1 MPALAPSASWL
12 QRPMTAGE
20 GSMWLREL
28 LHLASVSGDLE
39 AFTSHS
45 LKATALS
52 WSAKSGTMTYEERL
66 TQGHHVHPKLGMALL
81 YSSDAMAEIMVKV
94 GRIIRAIVSGGFS
107 PDLPRAQRVALALQ
121 RAPEDFAHLPETQP
135 DLVEEEDEARESECE
150 GSDISDSELLKGLQ
164 ALNLPPAPDAVRP
177 RIEAAFAG
185 NVFMHI
191 LTGVVHCEASPGRF
205 KCGRRVTSNMRPMS
219 QGEAQIHVC
228 QQCAAADSGA

>member
-1 MPALAPSASWL
+1 
-12 QRPMTAGE
+12 
-20 GSMWLREL
+20 MWLREL
-28 LHLASVSGDLE
+28 LHLTSVSGDLE

-81 YSSDAMAEIMVKV
+81 YSRDAMAEIMVKV

-135 DLVEEEDEARESECE
+135 DLVEGEDEARESEGEC
-150 GSDISDSELLKGLQ
+150 SDISDSELLKGLQ
-164 ALNLPPAPDAVRP
+164 ALNLPPAPGAVRP
-177 RIEAAFAG
+177 RIEVAFAG

-205 KCGRRVTSNMRPMS
+205 KCGRRVTCNMRPMS